1 MKKLIL
7 FLLFSNFIFSNTL
20 YSSNTFSGISTKKG
34 KAAFGLFA
42 TYSNIE
48 SYFSSSD
55 INSDSNREP
64 FALKTL
70 NLEYITKSGLEIGLS
85 YTTFD
90 EDSLLTKNTLI
101 GYHFKSKNNKTNGF
115 ISYKMGNVEYKD
127 SSNTNINFES
137 LSLGIYSGKGFWYKL
152 EHIEFEQNDEEFDEN
167 GELIIN
173 KPKNYM
179 SFGQLWNKKGFVVGL
194 SYTAEIIENDDE
206 DENEDAVLD
215 KLKQGDLSFTIGFAI

>member
-7 FLLFSNFIFSNTL
+7 FLLFSSFIFSNTL
-20 YSSNTFSGISTKKG
+20 YTSNTFSGISTKKG

-90 EDSLLTKNTLI
+90 EDILLTKNTLI

-115 ISYKMGNVEYKD
+115 ISYKMGNIEYKD
-127 SSNTNINFES
+127 SSTPHINFES

-152 EHIEFEQNDEEFDEN
+152 EHIEFEQNDEDLDEI
-167 GELIIN
+167 E
-173 KPKNYM
+173 PKNYM

>member
-48 SYFSSSD
+48 SYFSSND
-55 INSDSNREP
+55 INSPSNRNP

-115 ISYKMGNVEYKD
+115 ISYKMGNIE
-127 SSNTNINFES
+127 N
-137 LSLGIYSGKGFWYKL
+137 
-152 EHIEFEQNDEEFDEN
+152 IEFEQNDEDLDEI
-167 GELIIN
+167 E
-173 KPKNYM
+173 PKNYM